1 MKRKRPGAVLL
12 GMGSALIAAALL
24 LAAWNLFDDW
34 RAGAATESA
43 ARQLLEAAASSPA
56 QEKSP
61 AQNGGPEGATPPDYI
76 LEPDMEMPVM
86 EIGGRDYIGVLE
98 IPSLGLE
105 LPVLSEWNYPNL
117 REAPCRYA
125 GSAYKSGFVVA
136 GHSYRSHF
144 GSLGNLAPGAEVF
157 FTDAEGNRLSYAAA
171 LTETISPS
179 GVEEMLDESWD
190 LTLFTCDYSGRA
202 RVAVRCVKNDPL
214 SGGRTGGTENE
225 T

>member
-61 AQNGGPEGATPPDYI
+61 AQNGGPENTTPPDYI

-86 EIGGRDYIGVLE
+86 EIDGRDYIGVLE

-105 LPVLSEWNYPNL
+105 LPVLSEWSYPNL

-214 SGGRTGGTENE
+214 SGGTDGRDGT
-225 T
+225 

>member
-34 RAGAATESA
+34 RAGAAKESA
-43 ARQLLEAAASSPA
+43 ARQLLEAAASPPA

-61 AQNGGPEGATPPDYI
+61 AQNGGPENTTPPAYI

-86 EIGGRDYIGVLE
+86 EIDGRDYIGVLE

-105 LPVLSEWNYPNL
+105 LPVLSEWSYPNL

-214 SGGRTGGTENE
+214 SGGTDGRDGT
-225 T
+225 